1 VPFYLR
7 TGKSMTC
14 KISEI
19 AIHFQ
24 EPPHLVFSQNP
35 SSRLTQNILGLYLQ
49 PDEGAHLRFQV
60 KDPDQGMEMEAADI
74 EFYYKAT
81 FGEQPI
87 PRHER
92 MLEDAL
98 SGNASLFIHNDH
110 IEEGWKIV
118 DPLITAWDTGSIG
131 EALVNFRPAFTH
143 LSLISAAFNLDRT
156 LGNRP

>member
-1 VPFYLR
+1 
-7 TGKSMTC
+7 MTC

-60 KDPDQGMEMEAADI
+60 KVPNQGMEMEAADI
-74 EFYYKAT
+74 EFHYKAT

-87 PRHER
+87 PRRNER
-92 MLEDAL
+92 LLEDAL
-98 SGNASLFIHNDH
+98 SGDASLFIHNDH
-110 IEEGWKIV
+110 IEEAWKIV
-118 DPLITAWDTGSIG
+118 DLLIT
-131 EALVNFRPAFTH
+131 P
-143 LSLISAAFNLDRT
+143 
-156 LGNRP
+156 